1 MTIQKFVG
9 MTVREVVRMAKKAD
23 IRCVVSESDEAV
35 YLGHVVELEFDPE
48 TGVIISSTWIQKV
61 ERLSFYF
68 ELSENS
74 DNLSSTIVRI
84 F

>member
-48 TGVIISSTWIQKV
+48 TGVIISSTWI
-61 ERLSFYF
+61 
-68 ELSENS
+68 
-74 DNLSSTIVRI
+74 
-84 F
+84 